1 MEVKF
6 QSLYVL
12 TFSMFKNQVYSNLQK
27 RVYWMKKLE
36 TKKKSSCYGAQRVFQ
51 VHNRKVITVPTEVNK
66 EFLLEITFQR

>member
-1 MEVKF
+1 
-6 QSLYVL
+6 
-12 TFSMFKNQVYSNLQK
+12 
-27 RVYWMKKLE
+27 MKKLE